1 MKKVT
6 LYLLIFVVLF
16 SMITV
21 FSLTGCKKTEQKIE
35 ETVASEEVVEE
46 TTSEVE
52 ETITEETKKE
62 EAKWYIASSVMT
74 LQFHWFLGKVEGMEN
89 VVKEKGNV
97 EFVWQD
103 AQFDINT
110 QINQLENFAEMG
122 VDGVIVY
129 ATDAKAII
137 PTMKDLHERGIKIV
151 TADYKQE
158 PDSPEDVVWETF
170 CGHDFLEMGRV
181 AGEVAVNY
189 LKTITDHDPLVVWLT
204 SPPSGQVSI
213 DRVEGFKE
221 VVLAELPN
229 VKIIE
234 EGNPQATRESAQSV
248 FENLLLVYPSIDLVC
263 GHNSDFVLGAYN
275 AAVAAGRDEIKFI
288 GMAGYAD
295 VLKYIDEGNEKW
307 LGEVLQDPVVLGE
320 TSMRAMIE
328 ALEGSDLPEVYE
340 LPKPEAIT
348 PDNIEN
354 YNWRSWKWL
363 GLEQ

>member
-1 MKKVT
+1 MKKS
-6 LYLLIFVVLF
+6 LLFLLVFVIIV
-16 SMITV
+16 SVISV
-21 FSLTGCKKTEQKIE
+21 FGLNGCKGVKEVAEGSAPSKEELTTES
-35 ETVASEEVVEE
+35 AEEVAEEKTSVEE
-46 TTSEVE
+46 G
-52 ETITEETKKE
+52 
-62 EAKWYIASSVMT
+62 AKWFIASSVMT
-74 LQFHWFLGKVEGMEN
+74 LQFPWFLGTVEGMEN
-89 VVKEKGNV
+89 IVKEKGNI

-129 ATDAKAII
+129 ATDAKAVI

-170 CGHDFLEMGRV
+170 CGHDFREMGRV
-181 AGEVAVNY
+181 AGEVAVEY
-189 LKTITDHDPLVVWLT
+189 LKTITDHDPIVVWLT

-221 VVLAELPN
+221 IVLSELPN
-229 VKIIE
+229 VQIVE

-248 FENLLLVYPSIDLVC
+248 FESLLMVYPRIDLVC

-295 VLKYIDEGNEKW
+295 VLTYIDEGNDKW

-320 TSMRAMIE
+320 TAMAAMIE
-328 ALEGSDLPEVYE
+328 ALEGKELPDVYE

-348 PDNIEN
+348 PKNIDN
-354 YNWRSWKWL
+354 YDWRNWKWL
-363 GLEQ
+363 GLEK